1 MKITKLYL
9 ETSVFGFHFDRRE
22 VNRSKRDATQRL
34 FVQVR
39 DGIFEG
45 YAGAATVLELER
57 TEDEQ
62 LRNAMFDL
70 LNDSG
75 VQVLKLDADL
85 QRDVALLAEEYVSKG
100 AIPAT
105 KVDDARAHRHHGRPA

>member
-45 YAGAATVLELER
+45 YAGAATVL
-57 TEDEQ
+57 
-62 LRNAMFDL
+62 NWK
-70 LNDSG
+70 G
-75 VQVLKLDADL
+75 LKTNNSETPCSTCSTT
-85 QRDVALLAEEYVSKG
+85 LASR
-100 AIPAT
+100 I
-105 KVDDARAHRHHGRPA
+105 